1 MKLDVVLACISY
13 IYIYYTHFQ
22 MPKPYKPSNHP
33 TVFCRPAYLQ
43 GLRTC
48 RCRRTSPLPLRWSY
62 PRSPAWCVHTPP
74 GMQRSKKQIP
84 KKTNS
89 MIFPTKKSR
98 FPVLQWSI
106 DSTKNPSRFHPIP
119 SKVSPWVDFLFKSW
133 DHFGWLKSRISSRFS
148 LGAFHGKWTPKPP
161 AGYDNSTT
169 PAGDS
174 NDSVT
179 KKDKWN

>member
-13 IYIYYTHFQ
+13 IYII
-22 MPKPYKPSNHP
+22 PISRCLNHINP
-33 TVFCRPAYLQ
+33 QIIRQCFAGQHTSRGSALAAVEEQVRFLYVDLTR
-43 GLRTC
+43 GLR
-48 RCRRTSPLPLRWSY
+48 
-62 PRSPAWCVHTPP
+62 P
-74 GMQRSKKQIP
+74 GVSIPHLECNDLKNRFP

-133 DHFGWLKSRISSRFS
+133 DHFGWLQSRISSRFS

>member
-84 KKTNS
+84 QKNKFHDIPNQKIQISRTP
-89 MIFPTKKSR
+89 MIYRFHKKSI
-98 FPVLQWSI
+98 Q
-106 DSTKNPSRFHPIP
+106 IP
-119 SKVSPWVDFLFKSW
+119 SYSQQSFPMGGFPIQIMGPLWLAPIKDLQQIFSRCFPWKMN
-133 DHFGWLKSRISSRFS
+133 
-148 LGAFHGKWTPKPP
+148 TQ
-161 AGYDNSTT
+161 TT
-169 PAGDS
+169 SGI
-174 NDSVT
+174 
-179 KKDKWN
+179 